1 METISQQNNKQK
13 LNFKPIIGLLVGGI
27 ILILVQQYFFKPPS
41 FDKQM
46 MNAASELNKTCP
58 IMIDAET
65 QLDNAVALPEK
76 TFQYNYTLI
85 NRHKDSIDIVRLKEY
100 LKPVILNTIKTNP
113 DLKSFRDNNITMAYS
128 YKDKN
133 SNHIL
138 KLTFTPEQYK

>member
-1 METISQQNNKQK
+1 MDTISKQDDKKK
-13 LNFKPIIGLLVGGI
+13 LNFKTIIGLVVG
-27 ILILVQQYFFKPPS
+27 LTVAILVQQYFFKPPS

-46 MNAASELNKTCP
+46 MNIASELNKTCP

-85 NRHKDSIDIVRLKEY
+85 NMDKDSIDIERLEEY

-113 DLKSFRDNNITMAYS
+113 DLKSFRDNNVTMSYN